1 MNRVNTWSVAASGN
15 RLGLTLTV
23 ALLLHAAI
31 LFGIHFDS
39 EEIRPLQKTIEIT
52 LAQFES
58 EEAVD
63 HADYVAQSNQQR
75 SGSEAEK
82 QKLSSRESADFSDN
96 EAQQQAPQQALLQ
109 PTESETQ
116 PVPLRSQSSSE
127 PTDKVQQEQQ
137 QQAPQKVIAS
147 QHAAE
152 RKQAVEKQTA
162 PTAPPEAT
170 PGTSTSLLARSLDIA
185 SLQAQISDQ
194 QQSETAGP
202 RVRQITSNATR
213 YSYDAQYLES
223 WRRKIET
230 VGNINYPEA
239 ARRNKLYGSL
249 RLLVGLKPD
258 GTIREIAVLSSSG
271 YKILD
276 DAAIRIVRLAAP
288 FDPFPV
294 EMRKNTDILEI
305 IRTWKFEK
313 KAFVY

>member
-1 MNRVNTWSVAASGN
+1 MSRVNTWSVAASGN

-23 ALLLHAAI
+23 ALLLHAVI
-31 LFGIHFDS
+31 LFGLHFEP
-39 EEIRPLQKTIEIT
+39 EENRPLQKTIEIT
-52 LAQFES
+52 LAQFEA
-58 EEAVD
+58 EEAPEQ
-63 HADYVAQSNQQR
+63 ADYVAQSNQQR
-75 SGSEAEK
+75 SGNDAER
-82 QKLSSRESADFSDN
+82 QKLSSRESADFSQD
-96 EAQQQAPQQALLQ
+96 EAQQQAPQQALVQ
-109 PTESETQ
+109 PTQSETQ
-116 PVPLRSQSSSE
+116 PVPVRAQHSSD
-127 PTDKVQQEQQ
+127 PTDKRQQDAQ
-137 QQAPQKVIAS
+137 QQAPKKVIAS
-147 QHAAE
+147 QQPAE
-152 RKQAVEKQTA
+152 RKQAVEMQTA

-194 QQSETAGP
+194 QQSETSGI
-202 RVRQITSNATR
+202 RTRRISSNSTR

-239 ARRNKLYGSL
+239 ARRNNIYGSL
-249 RLLVGLKPD
+249 RLLVALKQD

-305 IRTWKFEK
+305 IRTWKVEK